1 MRRGTSAV
9 RGAHQLA
16 RAAVAGVV
24 VVILGACD
32 AVTSAA
38 QRAGVVPTF
47 EQHCAKALPPTR
59 IAVAAVPVTYA
70 TDESRPYAELT
81 RMGVEAGE
89 GERVIGLTRARISHT
104 ASIVVAGIE
113 DPRSK
118 EVCVRPE
125 IDVRLSMVPMT
136 VYVGREF
143 RDHECKR
150 DAIMEHERKHVA
162 VYRDYLAEV
171 VVEVRDEITRAYGN
185 VVMHFPGR
193 DQAQREIETALTG
206 YLDPILQ
213 RSTRELKLR
222 QAEVDT
228 PAEYARVAA
237 ACGGIAVFE

>member
-1 MRRGTSAV
+1 MRSIRRVGGV
-9 RGAHQLA
+9 
-16 RAAVAGVV
+16 AVAGVV

-47 EQHCAKALPPTR
+47 EQHCAMALPATR
-59 IAVAAVPVTYA
+59 VDVAAVPVTYA
-70 TDESRPYAELT
+70 TDDTRPYAELT

-104 ASIVVAGIE
+104 ASIAVAGIE
-113 DPRSK
+113 EPRSGQ
-118 EVCVRPE
+118 VCVRPE
-125 IDVRLSMVPMT
+125 IEVRLSMVPMT

-143 RDHECKR
+143 RGDECKR
-150 DAIMEHERKHVA
+150 EAIMEHERRHVA

-222 QAEVDT
+222 QADVDT